1 MATQD
6 SQRHSVTTRIT
17 HWGITASFVLLF
29 ASGAAIYDHRPAFRL
44 GSHTLALPRIPSW
57 LTLSASPR
65 LVHYV
70 FAAVFVVCGIFYL
83 AWGLRN
89 GHFKELMLKRADV
102 ASLVPMQLY
111 YLGLRKEPPHYGR
124 YNPLQKLAYSVVL
137 FVVAPLI
144 VVSGAALMPM
154 LHPIGI
160 IFVGGVKLWHFA
172 LMWALCL
179 FIIIHVGMVLATG
192 LVKNIRAMITGSSED
207 EVVAFPIAM
216 EPIKVAGRAARRCS
230 AAPPT
235 PSPIAFD

>member
-1 MATQD
+1 MGTRD
-6 SQRHSVTTRIT
+6 SQRHSTTTRIT
-17 HWGITASFVLLF
+17 HWGTAASFVLLF
-29 ASGAAIYDHRPAFRL
+29 ASGAAIYDHRPTFRF
-44 GSHTLALPRIPSW
+44 GSHTLTLPRIPSW
-57 LTLSASPR
+57 LTLSASPK

-70 FAAVFVVCGIFYL
+70 FAAIFVLCGIFYL

-89 GHFKELMLKRADV
+89 GHFKDLMLKRADV
-102 ASLVPMQLY
+102 ANLIPMHLY
-111 YLGLRKEPPHYGR
+111 YLGLRNEPPPYGR

-137 FVVAPLI
+137 FVIVPLI

-172 LMWALCL
+172 LMWVLCL

-216 EPIKVAGRAARRCS
+216 EPIKVAGRAARRYS
-230 AAPPT
+230 AAPPI
-235 PSPIAFD
+235 PSPTISD